1 MKKRSRLV
9 EAIQLQ
15 KLLERNHVS
24 ELKPMVDHVLDYIQ
38 NPSNRYKI
46 IINYTDR
53 GMGYDLQWPN
63 SESLILR
70 GEGELG
76 LYVIYVDDIPYYT
89 GEGKTFVRIGR
100 FIKAVLGDNRPDEN
114 HKAGDWIYNGI
125 QKGNLSSDI
134 YSRFHVSFISI
145 NELKPL
151 YDKTNLNFFSPL
163 ENINFDTKEHIKQT
177 SRFCNFDEFK
187 PFTYYIEKII
197 MNEIGSILNT
207 NNMSPSDIK
216 FINESKFWK
225 KGFVSKT
232 Y

>member
-1 MKKRSRLV
+1 MTKKTRLV

-46 IINYTDR
+46 IINYTER
-53 GMGYDLQWPN
+53 GMGYDLQFAN
-63 SESLILR
+63 SDRLKIR

-76 LYVIYVDDIPYYT
+76 IYVIYVDDIPYYT

-114 HKAGDWIYNGI
+114 HKAGDWIYKGI
-125 QKGNLSSDI
+125 QEGKLSADI
-134 YSRFHVSFISI
+134 YKRFYVSFIPT
-145 NELKPL
+145 NKLKSL
-151 YDKTNLNFFSPL
+151 YEQTNLNFFSPL
-163 ENINFDTKEHIKQT
+163 ENTNFDTKEHIKQT
-177 SRFCNFDEFK
+177 ARFYNFDEFK
-187 PFTYYIEKII
+187 PFTYYIEKIV
-197 MNEIGSILNT
+197 MNQIGSILNT

-216 FINESKFWK
+216 FINERKFWQK
-225 KGFVSKT
+225 SFVSKT